1 MLSEGAHL
9 KPHFIRRSINW
20 YYCIG
25 TCAYISF
32 GLFVNLMFSGKVD
45 QPLRVGPRQQPE
57 AVEGPVRLLLH
68 QKVHHGGSASHAPQH
83 ESFEYFNNEHA
94 NQRKQVNI
102 ELVDMWGIPIAGD
115 EITRN

>member
-1 MLSEGAHL
+1 
-9 KPHFIRRSINW
+9 
-20 YYCIG
+20 
-25 TCAYISF
+25 
-32 GLFVNLMFSGKVD
+32 MFSGKVFR
-45 QPLRVGPRQQPE
+45 PLRVGPRQQPE
-57 AVEGPVRLLLH
+57 AVEGPARLLLH
-68 QKVHHGGSASHAPQH
+68 QKLHHGGSASHAPQH